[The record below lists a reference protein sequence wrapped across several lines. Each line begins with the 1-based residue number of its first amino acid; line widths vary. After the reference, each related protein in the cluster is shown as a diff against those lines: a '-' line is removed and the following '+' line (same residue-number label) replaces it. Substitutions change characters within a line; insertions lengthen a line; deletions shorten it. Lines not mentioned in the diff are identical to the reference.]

1 VLGKFTDNII
11 NLRKDWNGE
20 VLSVRASDLM
30 LISIMQRDKNQNIIE
45 ECRKLNLLIT
55 TRD

>member
-20 VLSVRASDLM
+20 VLSVRASDLT

>member
-1 VLGKFTDNII
+1 VLGKFTDNIV